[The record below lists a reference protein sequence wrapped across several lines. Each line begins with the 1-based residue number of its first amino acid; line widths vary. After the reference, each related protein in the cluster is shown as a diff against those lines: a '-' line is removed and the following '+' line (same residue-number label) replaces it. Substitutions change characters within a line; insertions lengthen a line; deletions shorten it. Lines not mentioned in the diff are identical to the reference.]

1 MPKIVLL
8 FLCSFFSLTAINSQ
22 ELNCTVE
29 INANQIAQTNK
40 QVFETLKTSLTDF
53 INKTQWTNKVYKLNE
68 RVDCAMTFVITE
80 QSGNNYSGTLQVNAV
95 RPVFGTSYQ
104 SPIFN
109 YMDKTVSFEYT
120 EFEPLVFNATVFES
134 NLISLVAFYV
144 YTILGV
150 DADTFALKGGD
161 EFLKQAIDVANLA
174 QQGGMEGWELKR
186 NQINRYSLIDQLMS
200 NAHQEYREAM
210 YQYHVKGFD
219 ILATKQVEGKEKIA
233 AAVLRLEEL
242 FSKNRNSM
250 LIRTFFDAKADE
262 LVEVFKDGK
271 TVDTSKLKNALR
283 RISSM
288 NASKWQKIK

>member
-1 MPKIVLL
+1 MSKIFVL
-8 FLCSFFSLTAINSQ
+8 FFCYLLTVSTLTSQ
-22 ELNCTVE
+22 ELNCTVDV
-29 INANQIAQTNK
+29 NASQITRTNK
-40 QVFETLKTSLTDF
+40 QVFQTLKTSLSEF
-53 INKTQWTNKVYKLNE
+53 INKKQWTNKVYKENE

-80 QSGNNYSGTLQVNAV
+80 QSGTSFTGTLQVNAV

-120 EFEPLVFNATVFES
+120 EFEPLVFNPAVFES
-134 NLISLVAFYV
+134 NLISLVAFYA

-150 DADTFALKGGD
+150 DADTFALKGGE
-161 EFLKQAIDVANLA
+161 EFLKQAIDIANLA

-200 NAHQEYREAM
+200 NAHQEYRETM
-210 YQYHVKGFD
+210 YNYHINGFD
-219 ILATKQVEGKEKIA
+219 ILSTKQTDGKEAIA
-233 AAVLRLEEL
+233 EAIEHLSKL
-242 FSKNRNSM
+242 FTKNRNSM

-262 LVEVFKDGK
+262 IVEVFKDGK
-271 TVDTSKLKNALR
+271 TIDTSNLKSTLR

-288 NASKWQKIK
+288 NVSKWQKIK